1 VKLKSAGADALVIAA
16 TPKFAAQAIRKT
28 YEINWR
34 PMTFLTNVSVWM
46 SSVMEPAGLDA
57 GTGIISSAMSRIRS
71 IRHGRTIPA

>member
-16 TPKFAAQAIRKT
+16 SPKFAAQAIRKT

-57 GTGIISSAMSRIRS
+57 GHRHYLERLCQGSARS
-71 IRHGRTIPA
+71 DLGG